1 MGLVKKKK
9 YLSPNL
15 WLSHAVSNQLGFV
28 LLPNRFYPYNVCV
41 FLAIFIR
48 KKLVMD
54 LLKMTKEERSIILMS
69 MSNINMLVNT
79 LPNFS
84 YAYIL
89 QSEIEV

>member
-1 MGLVKKKK
+1 
-9 YLSPNL
+9 
-15 WLSHAVSNQLGFV
+15 
-28 LLPNRFYPYNVCV
+28 
-41 FLAIFIR
+41 
-48 KKLVMD
+48 MD

-79 LPNFS
+79 LPNFF